1 MLGMYLQRSWIV
13 LFLCCILLL
22 PLYIFAAPILKL
34 LGLPDEVAELSGVV
48 ALWLTPLHLIFG
60 FQFPLQRFLQSQLK
74 NFVITW
80 LSLAALLVSVLISW
94 LFVFVWDFGL
104 VGAVVALDISSS
116 VLAVRMFGYLLCG
129 GCPLTWTGFSVQA
142 FSGFWEFNKLSAASG
157 VMLWY
162 VFLH

>member
-142 FSGFWEFNKLSAASG
+142 FSGFGEFNKLSAASG